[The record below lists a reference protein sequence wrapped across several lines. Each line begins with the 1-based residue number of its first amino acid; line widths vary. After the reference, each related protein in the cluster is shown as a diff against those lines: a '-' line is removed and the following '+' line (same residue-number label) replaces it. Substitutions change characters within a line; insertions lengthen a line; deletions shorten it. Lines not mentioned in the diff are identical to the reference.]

1 MRRSI
6 TYWPSG
12 LNGVKSLPLQ
22 SNSTLMKKL
31 FLAVL
36 LAVVFFAFASWSAV
50 KNDTIA
56 IGEQPQIAMDT
67 RGMVRV
73 VFGQKDKIFCA
84 TSKDKGATFSQ
95 PVLVAEIPKMHLGM
109 SRGPQLATSANY
121 SIITAQDQSGTI
133 HWYRLDHSSGEWKSM
148 GAINDLKGSAPE
160 GLMGVSADKKD
171 NFYAVWLDTRAGGGN
186 NIFFSSLSNNS
197 TTWSKNRLVYQ
208 SPDKLVCGCCKPNIA
223 VNGAEVAIMFRNW
236 LNGSRDLYVLKSMN
250 GGATF
255 AAAQKLGLDTWKL
268 NACPM
273 DGGGIIVDGS
283 AIRTTWQR
291 KGEVFYAEPGKP
303 EVLIGKGRNSSIAG
317 DGVNAVITF
326 HNNDTVKMI
335 QLKNKR
341 ETAIGTGSY
350 LKSLVLPGNKTLC
363 VWEDDKKIKFRRI

>member
-1 MRRSI
+1 
-6 TYWPSG
+6 
-12 LNGVKSLPLQ
+12 
-22 SNSTLMKKL
+22 MKKL
-31 FLAVL
+31 IPAIL
-36 LAVVFFAFASWSAV
+36 LAIIFFALASWSNIKTDV
-50 KNDTIA
+50 IA
-56 IGEQPQIAMDT
+56 NGEQPQIAMDT
-67 RGMVRV
+67 KGAVRV

-84 TSKDKGATFSQ
+84 TSNDKGATFSQ
-95 PVLVAEIPKMHLGM
+95 PLLVAEIPKMHLGM
-109 SRGPQLATSANY
+109 SRGPQLASSANY
-121 SIITAQDQSGTI
+121 SIITAQDHSGTI
-133 HWYRLDHSSGEWKSM
+133 HWYRLNHSSGEWKSM

-160 GLMGVSADKKD
+160 GLMGVAADKKD

-197 TTWSKNRLVYQ
+197 ITWSKNRLVYQ

-223 VNGAEVAIMFRNW
+223 VNGAEVVIMFRNW
-236 LNGSRDLYVLKSMN
+236 LNGSRDMYVLKSVN

-255 AAAQKLGLDTWKL
+255 AAAQKLGVDTWKL

-291 KGEVFYAEPGKP
+291 KGEVFYAEPDKP
-303 EVLIGKGRNSSIAG
+303 EVLIGKGRNSSISG
-317 DGVNAVITF
+317 NGVNTVITF

-341 ETAIGTGSY
+341 EMAVGKGSY
-350 LKSLVLPGNKTLC
+350 LKSLALPGNKILC
-363 VWEDDKKIKFRRI
+363 VWEDDKKIKFKKI

>member
-1 MRRSI
+1 
-6 TYWPSG
+6 
-12 LNGVKSLPLQ
+12 
-22 SNSTLMKKL
+22 MKKL
-31 FLAVL
+31 FPAVL
-36 LAVVFFAFASWSAV
+36 LAIIFFALVSWS
-50 KNDTIA
+50 NDKINTIA
-56 IGEQPQIAMDT
+56 SGEQPQIAMDI
-67 RGMVRV
+67 RGVIRV

-84 TSKDKGATFSQ
+84 TSNDKGATFSQ

-133 HWYRLDHSSGEWKSM
+133 HWYRLDHSSGGWKSM

-160 GLMGVSADKKD
+160 GLMGITADKKD

-223 VNGAEVAIMFRNW
+223 VNGPEVAIMFRNW
-236 LNGSRDLYVLKSMN
+236 LNGSRDLYVLKSLN

-255 AAAQKLGLDTWKL
+255 AAAQKLGVDTWKL

-303 EVLIGKGRNSSIAG
+303 EVLIGMGRNSSI
-317 DGVNAVITF
+317 DGNGANAVITF

-341 ETAIGTGSY
+341 ETAIGKGSY
-350 LKSLVLPGNKTLC
+350 LKSLVLPGSKILC
-363 VWEDDKKIKFRRI
+363 VWEDDKKIKFKKI